1 MPNYSNL
8 IFEVREHVAHLT
20 LNRPSAANALNLE
33 LAQEIEDVSL
43 RCDEDPAVRVVL
55 LTGNGR
61 IFCAGGDLKSFA
73 AQEPAQLPAHLKR
86 VTLFLH
92 QAIHRFARMRAPV
105 VAAVNGNAGG
115 AGMSLTCAA
124 DLVLAAES
132 ARFTLAYTRVGLTPD
147 GSSTYYL
154 PRIIGLRRTMDLALT
169 NRLITAREAETMGIV
184 TRVVPDAD
192 LTAEAQK
199 LATEL
204 AQGATNA
211 FGGVKRMLYASFN
224 NSLAEQM
231 ELETEVI
238 ADVSRTADA
247 REGIASFLA
256 KRAPNFTS
264 N

>member
-1 MPNYSNL
+1 MANYANL
-8 IFEVREHVAHLT
+8 IFEVREHVAHIT
-20 LNRPSAANALNLE
+20 LNRPAAANALNLE
-33 LAQEIEDVSL
+33 LAQELEEVSL
-43 RCDEDPAVRVVL
+43 LCDEDPAVRAVL
-55 LTGNGR
+55 LSGNGR

-73 AQEPAQLPAHLKR
+73 AQEPAHLAAHLKR
-86 VTLFLH
+86 VTLYLH

-124 DLVLAAES
+124 DLVIAAES

-154 PRIIGLRRTMDLALT
+154 PRIIGVRRTMDLALT
-169 NRLITAREAETMGIV
+169 NRLITAREAENMGIV
-184 TRVVPDAD
+184 TRVVEDAD
-192 LTAEAQK
+192 LAAEALK

-204 AQGATNA
+204 AHGATNA
-211 FGGVKRMLYASFN
+211 FGGVKRMLYASMN

-238 ADVSRTADA
+238 AEVSRTADA

-256 KRAPNFTS
+256 KRPPVFTGK
-264 N
+264 